1 MIEIEITRPYYG
13 RAVAYSHELDK
24 QHYIE
29 VAFYE
34 NGTNIDTSSN
44 TVTVTATIVC
54 NGFLIAENVATE
66 AVSATGV
73 KGVKL
78 DLGSNNNYT
87 ILPGRMLIEFKIVR
101 STEETYPVAPL
112 VVKVTESIVDDAQVT
127 PESYGTVGEILQE
140 VATAR
145 GTYSNL
151 NARLNAMT
159 AQMTLI
165 NGAAMHK
172 ILMNEGSAISL
183 TEFNQT
189 TLNGNTIYIA
199 NLAADFLY
207 SGSSAQYAYI
217 VQPNGNETLLTT
229 ATGKRYF
236 KNNNSTLFVP
246 LQIDANDIANN
257 GIVSRHFSASA
268 FNMFQSSLN
277 TQLENIV
284 SGNNVGTVKRTT
296 FVQGRYYPN
305 GRTTSDAQYAYGIY
319 ENAEK
324 GDYIYFDSNAY
335 RCSFLIFRDG
345 SLVGQT
351 GWITQ
356 SPYYIETAGTSLT
369 IYVVVNNSDGS
380 SAAIDVS
387 NVESSTYASKV
398 LNSNLATNSDV
409 QQAIDE
415 NSASFSRELKSEAE
429 ELGRLR
435 KTSATPWDIRR
446 NFPKV
451 LSKYD
456 LSAVSEVSEV
466 GVFTDGSSFFTG
478 FDVESKKLSGGTR
491 RVVDKTGGGDF
502 TSLHAAVDASSNGD
516 TIVLKDGFYFIP
528 DFMNGAKLGKNL
540 NIIAENDGKA
550 IVLNG
555 YENVF
560 TAYPNDSTG
569 STYYIPNYGKTVN
582 RVIDISEIGKGRTAE
597 LGKTTSISACVAA
610 EGSYYISS
618 NNTLY
623 VHMYGNA
630 APTNENCVVSV
641 TETYAPVHI
650 MDSSQNMYVYL
661 QGLTI
666 VGGYPANVYAK
677 NSSTYTGLEVY
688 GKNLRML
695 YAHSDGVSSGDQT
708 LTYTDALCL
717 RGAKSI
723 MQGCECAFAFKDGFN
738 YHQSAGVVPVAVELD
753 CIGHDCGLSFEEN
766 GNNGSTIHDGGKIV
780 RVNGV
785 YYHNK
790 GGNVA
795 DINSGTVAINLGC
808 IAFDSCG
815 GNNAT
820 NGNFMTQSSGVNS
833 VCDSCVGFGSGVD
846 FYCPD
851 DGGMTVRNCVYT
863 RKGSHVTEVS

>member
-172 ILMNEGSAISL
+172 VLMNEGSAISL

-229 ATGKRYF
+229 ASGKRYF

-246 LQIDANDIANN
+246 LQIEANDIA
-257 GIVSRHFSASA
+257 ASA

-284 SGNNVGTVKRTT
+284 SGNNVGTVKRMT

-305 GRTTSDAQYAYGIY
+305 GGITAEANYAYGIY

-324 GDYIYFDSNAY
+324 GDAIEFDALKY
-335 RCSFLIFRDG
+335 KAHFLIFKSG
-345 SLVGQT
+345 AMVGQT
-351 GWITQ
+351 GWKTQ
-356 SPYYIETAGTSLT
+356 SPYT
-369 IYVVVNNSDGS
+369 IITNNTGMTVYTVITNADGS
-380 SAAIDVS
+380 EDEINTAAAAGSVCAVRERK
-387 NVESSTYASKV
+387 NE
-398 LNSNLATNSDV
+398 LATKQLVAEVGSD
-409 QQAIDE
+409 
-415 NSASFSRELKSEAE
+415 FSRELTRELKSEAE

-695 YAHSDGVSSGDQT
+695 YAHSDGISSGDQT

-863 RKGSHVTEVS
+863 SKGSHVTEVS